1 MQKVYLLI
9 IVLIIS
15 LNMSA
20 QFLNWGIKGGV
31 NYNENG
37 DIRAFSLDDP
47 NSFEKFSSNQ
57 EVGYHIGILSE
68 IKLPLFL
75 YIRPEL
81 IYTHTESSYDFDTD
95 NGKLKMDKLEL
106 PVLLG
111 FRVFKIGRFFFGP
124 NFSYIMNTKLSVPDT
139 VENISNVTS
148 DDFIVSG
155 QIGLGLNFGKIGADI
170 RWETGFSDTEASFI
184 TENLIPENSDFNA
197 ALADTS
203 HSQFI
208 LSFYY
213 KFK

>member
-1 MQKVYLLI
+1 MKNLYLFL
-9 IVLIIS
+9 VFCCLTFS
-15 LNMSA
+15 AHA
-20 QFLNWGIKGGV
+20 QFLNWGIKGGI

-37 DIRAFSLDDP
+37 DLRAINLGNP
-47 NSFEKFSSNQ
+47 ITLSSNE

-81 IYTHTESSYDFDTD
+81 VYTHTESSY
-95 NGKLKMDKLEL
+95 KLNDDQGTLKLDKLEL
-106 PVLLG
+106 PVLVG

-124 NFSYIMNTKLSVPDT
+124 NFSYIMNTKLSVPES
-139 VENISNVTS
+139 VEGVSNVSS
-148 DDFIVSG
+148 DDFLVSG

-170 RWETGFSDTEASFI
+170 RWETGFSDSEASFI
-184 TENLIPENSDFNA
+184 RNSTDLDF
-197 ALADTS
+197 ALVDTS

>member
-1 MQKVYLLI
+1 MKKVYLFI
-9 IVLIIS
+9 AVLSFS
-15 LNMSA
+15 LNVSA

-57 EVGYHIGILSE
+57 EIGYHIGILSE

-81 IYTHTESSYDFDTD
+81 IYTHTESSYDFDSE

-106 PVLLG
+106 PVLVG

-124 NFSYIMNTKLSVPDT
+124 NFSYIMNTKLSVPDA

-184 TENLIPENSDFNA
+184 TDNLIPENSDFNA

>member
-1 MQKVYLLI
+1 MKNSYLLI
-9 IVLIIS
+9 FAFFICLS
-15 LNMSA
+15 ANA
-20 QFLNWGIKGGV
+20 QFLNFGLKGGV
-31 NYNENG
+31 NYNSNG
-37 DIRAFSLDDP
+37 DLRAFSLTNPDD
-47 NSFEKFSSNQ
+47 FEKYSANE
-57 EVGYHIGILSE
+57 EVGYHLGMLAE

-81 IYTHTESSYDFDTD
+81 VYTHTESSYNFDTE

-106 PVLLG
+106 PVLIG

-124 NFSYIMNTKLSVPDT
+124 NFSYIMNTKLSVPDA
-139 VENISNVTS
+139 VSNISNVTY

-155 QIGLGLNFGKIGADI
+155 QIGIGLNFGKIGADI

-184 TENLIPENSDFNA
+184 TENLIPEDSEFNA

>member
-1 MQKVYLLI
+1 MKNLYLFL
-9 IVLIIS
+9 VFFCLTFS
-15 LNMSA
+15 ANA

-37 DIRAFSLDDP
+37 DLRTINQGDPISL
-47 NSFEKFSSNQ
+47 SSNE

-81 IYTHTESSYDFDTD
+81 VYTHTESSY
-95 NGKLKMDKLEL
+95 KLDSDQGTLKLDKLEL

-124 NFSYIMNTKLSVPDT
+124 NFSYIMNTKLSVPESIEG
-139 VENISNVTS
+139 VSNVSS
-148 DDFIVSG
+148 DDFLVSG

-170 RWETGFSDTEASFI
+170 RWETGFSDSEASFI
-184 TENLIPENSDFNA
+184 RKNTNLDF
-197 ALADTS
+197 ALVDTS
-203 HSQFI
+203 QSQFI

>member
-1 MQKVYLLI
+1 MLKQSPMKNLYIFL
-9 IVLIIS
+9 VLFCIALS
-15 LNMSA
+15 ANA

-37 DIRAFSLDDP
+37 DLRTITEGGPISL
-47 NSFEKFSSNQ
+47 SSNE

-81 IYTHTESSYDFDTD
+81 IYTHTESSYKLEGDKS
-95 NGKLKMDKLEL
+95 KLKMDKLEL

-124 NFSYIMNTKLSVPDT
+124 NFSYIMNTKLSVPES
-139 VENISNVTS
+139 VESVSNVSS
-148 DDFIVSG
+148 DDFLVSG

-170 RWETGFSDTEASFI
+170 RWETGFSDSEASFI
-184 TENLIPENSDFNA
+184 QDNTDFDF
-197 ALADTS
+197 ALVDTS

>member
-1 MQKVYLLI
+1 MKNLYLFLF
-9 IVLIIS
+9 VFSVTIS
-15 LNMSA
+15 ANA
-20 QFLNWGIKGGV
+20 QFLNWGVKGGI
-31 NYNENG
+31 NYNVNG
-37 DIRAFSLDDP
+37 DLRT
-47 NSFEKFSSNQ
+47 FEGATELLQLSSND
-57 EVGYHIGILSE
+57 EVGYHFGILSE

-81 IYTHTESSYDFDTD
+81 IYTHTESSYTVD
-95 NGKLKMDKLEL
+95 NNKSKLKMDKLEL

-124 NFSYIMNTKLSVPDT
+124 NFSYIMNTKLSVPET
-139 VENISNVTS
+139 IGSVSNVTYE
-148 DDFIVSG
+148 DFIVSG
-155 QIGLGLNFGKIGADI
+155 QVGLGLNLGKIGADI

-184 TENLIPENSDFNA
+184 LDSAIPDNSDVNI
-197 ALADTS
+197 ALVDTS

>member
-1 MQKVYLLI
+1 MKKVYLFI
-9 IVLIIS
+9 AVLSFS
-15 LNMSA
+15 LNVSA

-31 NYNENG
+31 NYNSNG
-37 DIRAFSLDDP
+37 DLRAFSLDDP

-57 EVGYHIGILSE
+57 EIGYHIGILSE

-81 IYTHTESSYDFDTD
+81 IYTHTESSYDFDSE

-106 PVLLG
+106 PVLVG

-124 NFSYIMNTKLSVPDT
+124 NFSYIMNTKLSVPDA

-170 RWETGFSDTEASFI
+170 RWETGFSETEASFI
-184 TENLIPENSDFNA
+184 TDNLIPENSDFNA

>member
-1 MQKVYLLI
+1 MKNLYLLL
-9 IVLIIS
+9 VVFCLTAS
-15 LNMSA
+15 ANA

-37 DIRAFSLDDP
+37 DLQAIIDGNPISL
-47 NSFEKFSSNQ
+47 SSNE
-57 EVGYHIGILSE
+57 EVGYHFGILTE

-81 IYTHTESSYDFDTD
+81 VYTHTESSYGFDDDKGT
-95 NGKLKMDKLEL
+95 LKMDKVEL

-124 NFSYIMNTKLSVPDT
+124 NFSYIANTDLKVDDVKNLSY
-139 VENISNVTS
+139 
-148 DDFIVSG
+148 DDFVVSG
-155 QIGLGLNFGKIGADI
+155 QVGLGLNFGKVGADI
-170 RWETGFSDTEASFI
+170 RWETGFSDSEASFI
-184 TENLIPENSDFNA
+184 RDSTDLDF
-197 ALADTS
+197 ALVDTS

>member
-1 MQKVYLLI
+1 MKNLYLFL
-9 IVLIIS
+9 VVFCLTLS
-15 LNMSA
+15 ANA

-37 DIRAFSLDDP
+37 DLRAITEGGPISL
-47 NSFEKFSSNQ
+47 SSTE

-81 IYTHTESSYDFDTD
+81 IYTHTESSYKLEGDKS
-95 NGKLKMDKLEL
+95 KLKMDKLEL

-124 NFSYIMNTKLSVPDT
+124 NFSYVMNTKLSVPES
-139 VENISNVTS
+139 VESVSNVSS
-148 DDFIVSG
+148 DDFLVSG

-170 RWETGFSDTEASFI
+170 RWETGFSDSQDSFI
-184 TENLIPENSDFNA
+184 RDNTDIDF
-197 ALADTS
+197 ALVDTS

>member
-1 MQKVYLLI
+1 MKNRYLFL
-9 IVLIIS
+9 VFCCLTFS
-15 LNMSA
+15 AHA
-20 QFLNWGIKGGV
+20 QFINWGIKGGV

-37 DIRAFSLDDP
+37 DLRAINLGNP
-47 NSFEKFSSNQ
+47 ITLSSNE

-75 YIRPEL
+75 YLRPEL
-81 IYTHTESSYDFDTD
+81 VYTHTESSY
-95 NGKLKMDKLEL
+95 KLNDDQGTLKLDKLEL
-106 PVLLG
+106 PVLVG

-124 NFSYIMNTKLSVPDT
+124 NFSYIMNTKLSVPES
-139 VENISNVTS
+139 VEGVSNVSS
-148 DDFIVSG
+148 DDFLVSG

-170 RWETGFSDTEASFI
+170 RWETGFSDSEASFI
-184 TENLIPENSDFNA
+184 RNSTDLDF
-197 ALADTS
+197 ALVDTS

>member
-1 MQKVYLLI
+1 MKNLFLFI
-9 IVLIIS
+9 FCFVLS
-15 LNMSA
+15 VTAHS

-37 DIRAFSLDDP
+37 DLRAIADGSPL
-47 NSFEKFSSNQ
+47 KLSSNE
-57 EVGYHIGILSE
+57 EVGYHVGLLSE

-81 IYTHTESSYDFDTD
+81 VYTHTESSYEIDDEKS
-95 NGKLKMDKLEL
+95 KLKMDKLEL

-124 NFSYIMNTKLSVPDT
+124 NFTYVMNTKLSVPKT
-139 VENISNVTS
+139 IESVSNVDS

-155 QIGLGLNFGKIGADI
+155 QVGLGLNFGKIGADI
-170 RWETGFSDTEASFI
+170 RWETGFTDSEASFI
-184 TENLIPENSDFNA
+184 QDNTDLDL
-197 ALADTS
+197 ALVDTS

>member
-1 MQKVYLLI
+1 MKNLYLFL
-9 IVLIIS
+9 VFCCLTFS
-15 LNMSA
+15 ANA

-37 DIRAFSLDDP
+37 DLRALNLGDP
-47 NSFEKFSSNQ
+47 ITLSSNE

-81 IYTHTESSYDFDTD
+81 IYTHTESSY
-95 NGKLKMDKLEL
+95 KLDDDQSTLKLDKLEL
-106 PVLLG
+106 PVLVG

-124 NFSYIMNTKLSVPDT
+124 NFSYIMNTKLSVPES
-139 VENISNVTS
+139 VEGVSNVSS
-148 DDFIVSG
+148 DDFLVSG

-170 RWETGFSDTEASFI
+170 RWETGFSDSEASFI
-184 TENLIPENSDFNA
+184 RNSTDLDF
-197 ALADTS
+197 ALVDTS

>member
-9 IVLIIS
+9 TVLFIS

-81 IYTHTESSYDFDTD
+81 FYTHTESSYDFDTD

>member
-1 MQKVYLLI
+1 MKNLYLFL
-9 IVLIIS
+9 VVFCLTLS
-15 LNMSA
+15 ANA

-37 DIRAFSLDDP
+37 DLRAITEGGPISL
-47 NSFEKFSSNQ
+47 SSTE

-81 IYTHTESSYDFDTD
+81 IYTHTESSYKLEGDKS
-95 NGKLKMDKLEL
+95 KLKMDKLEL

-124 NFSYIMNTKLSVPDT
+124 NFSYVMNTKLSVPES
-139 VENISNVTS
+139 VESVSNVSS
-148 DDFIVSG
+148 DDFLVSG

-170 RWETGFSDTEASFI
+170 RWETGFSDSQASFI
-184 TENLIPENSDFNA
+184 RDNTDIDF
-197 ALADTS
+197 ALVDTS

>member
-1 MQKVYLLI
+1 MKNLYLLL
-9 IVLIIS
+9 VVFCLTAS
-15 LNMSA
+15 ANA

-37 DIRAFSLDDP
+37 DLQAIIDGNPISL
-47 NSFEKFSSNQ
+47 SSNE
-57 EVGYHIGILSE
+57 EVGYHFGILTE

-81 IYTHTESSYDFDTD
+81 VYTHTESSYGFDDDKGT
-95 NGKLKMDKLEL
+95 LKMDKVEL
-106 PVLLG
+106 PLLLG

-124 NFSYIMNTKLSVPDT
+124 NFSYIANTDLSVDD
-139 VENISNVTS
+139 VKNLSY
-148 DDFIVSG
+148 DDFVVSG
-155 QIGLGLNFGKIGADI
+155 QIGLGLNFGKVGADI
-170 RWETGFSDTEASFI
+170 RWETGFSDSEATFI
-184 TENLIPENSDFNA
+184 RDNTDVEF
-197 ALADTS
+197 ALVDTS

>member
-1 MQKVYLLI
+1 MKNLYLFV
-9 IVLIIS
+9 IVFCFALS
-15 LNMSA
+15 ANA

-37 DIRAFSLDDP
+37 DLRAFSINNPVD
-47 NSFEKFSSNQ
+47 FEKFSSNQ

-81 IYTHTESSYDFDTD
+81 VYTHTESSYDFDGD
-95 NGKLKMDKLEL
+95 KGKLKMDKLEI
-106 PVLLG
+106 PVLIG

-124 NFSYIMNTKLSVPDT
+124 NFSYIMNTKLSAPEAVDK
-139 VENISNVTS
+139 ISNVNY

-155 QIGLGLNFGKIGADI
+155 QVGLGLNFGKIGADI
-170 RWETGFSDTEASFI
+170 RWETGFSETEASFI
-184 TENLIPENSDFNA
+184 TDNLIPENSDFNA

>member
-1 MQKVYLLI
+1 MKNLYIFL
-9 IVLIIS
+9 VLFCIALS
-15 LNMSA
+15 ANA

-37 DIRAFSLDDP
+37 DLRTITEGGPISL
-47 NSFEKFSSNQ
+47 SSNE

-81 IYTHTESSYDFDTD
+81 IYTHTESSYKLEGDKS
-95 NGKLKMDKLEL
+95 KLKMDKLEL

-124 NFSYIMNTKLSVPDT
+124 NFSYIMNTKLSVPES
-139 VENISNVTS
+139 VESVSNVSS
-148 DDFIVSG
+148 DDFLVSG

-170 RWETGFSDTEASFI
+170 RWETGFSDSEASFI
-184 TENLIPENSDFNA
+184 QDNTDFDF
-197 ALADTS
+197 ALVDTS

-213 KFK
+213 KFKQSENSN

>member
-1 MQKVYLLI
+1 MKNLYLLL
-9 IVLIIS
+9 VVFCLTAS
-15 LNMSA
+15 ANA

-37 DIRAFSLDDP
+37 DLRTINQGNPISL
-47 NSFEKFSSNQ
+47 SSNE
-57 EVGYHIGILSE
+57 EVGYHIGILTE

-81 IYTHTESSYDFDTD
+81 VYTHTESSYILDDDQGTL
-95 NGKLKMDKLEL
+95 KLDKLEL

-124 NFSYIMNTKLSVPDT
+124 NFSYIMNTKLSVPESIEG
-139 VENISNVTS
+139 VSNVSS
-148 DDFIVSG
+148 DDFLVSG
-155 QIGLGLNFGKIGADI
+155 QVGLGLNFGKVGADI
-170 RWETGFSDTEASFI
+170 RWETGFSDSEASFI
-184 TENLIPENSDFNA
+184 RDSTDLDF
-197 ALADTS
+197 ALVDTS

>member
-9 IVLIIS
+9 TVLFIS

-47 NSFEKFSSNQ
+47 NTFEKFSSNQ

>member
-9 IVLIIS
+9 TVLFIS

>member
-1 MQKVYLLI
+1 MKNLYIFL
-9 IVLIIS
+9 VLFCIALS
-15 LNMSA
+15 ANA

-37 DIRAFSLDDP
+37 DLRTITEGGPISL
-47 NSFEKFSSNQ
+47 SSNE

-81 IYTHTESSYDFDTD
+81 IYTHTESSYKLEGDKS
-95 NGKLKMDKLEL
+95 KLKMDKLEL

-124 NFSYIMNTKLSVPDT
+124 NFSYIMNTKLSVPES
-139 VENISNVTS
+139 VESVSNVSS
-148 DDFIVSG
+148 DDFLVSG

-170 RWETGFSDTEASFI
+170 RWETGFSDSEASFI
-184 TENLIPENSDFNA
+184 QDNTDFDF
-197 ALADTS
+197 ALVDTS

>member
-1 MQKVYLLI
+1 MKNLCLFL
-9 IVLIIS
+9 VLFCFTLS
-15 LNMSA
+15 AHA
-20 QFLNWGIKGGV
+20 QFLNWGIKGGI

-37 DIRAFSLDDP
+37 DLRTIADGGPLS
-47 NSFEKFSSNQ
+47 FSSSE

-81 IYTHTESSYDFDTD
+81 IYTHTESSYKLEGDKS
-95 NGKLKMDKLEL
+95 KLKMDKLEL

-124 NFSYIMNTKLSVPDT
+124 NFSYVMNTKLSVPQSIER
-139 VENISNVTS
+139 VSNVTS
-148 DDFIVSG
+148 DDFLVSG
-155 QIGLGLNFGKIGADI
+155 QVGLGLNFGKLGADI
-170 RWETGFSDTEASFI
+170 RWETGFSDSEASFI
-184 TENLIPENSDFNA
+184 RESTDIDF
-197 ALADTS
+197 ALVDTS